1 MVDLLSMTDSERCRV
16 DAYLKRCIDG
26 IKDRLEAK
34 SYVLGIPIARGNEI
48 SVIVHVKEKTE
59 VSPANMFSL
68 YWAMRRCM
76 VDERLYCVVN
86 TKNNWITVKK
96 CEDGK
101 EVYSGPSYVFASFSQ
116 IVYGGNRRGLLRIPR
131 KL

>member
-1 MVDLLSMTDSERCRV
+1 MVDLLSMTDWERCRV

-34 SYVLGIPIARGNEI
+34 SYVLGIPMARGDEI
-48 SVIVHVKEKTE
+48 SVVVHVKEKTE
-59 VSPANMFSL
+59 VSPANMFW
-68 YWAMRRCM
+68 YWAMR
-76 VDERLYCVVN
+76 ERMFEEKLYCVVN
-86 TKNNWITVKK
+86 TKNNWVTVKK